1 MSEDKEIL
9 TRYLE
14 GELRLVNKHI
24 PYKRRNLCE
33 LLKEPI
39 PYIILRDGS
48 VHVFDMEELE
58 RLKQVLGNKACDLS
72 LPIIVEYIP
81 SDQEGFYVVNGALEV
96 EAVSKVLGCEGKE
109 EHLILYRPQIIE
121 LRRKLR
127 TTTTILIKP
136 GGR

>member
-1 MSEDKEIL
+1 LSEDQDIL

-39 PYIILRDGS
+39 PYIILRDRS
-48 VHVFDMEELE
+48 VHVFDMEELK
-58 RLKQVLGNKACDLS
+58 RLKQVLGNRACDLS

-136 GGR
+136 GSR

>member
-1 MSEDKEIL
+1 MSEDQDIL

-39 PYIILRDGS
+39 PYIILRDGA
-48 VHVFDMEELE
+48 VHVFDMEELK
-58 RLKQVLGNKACDLS
+58 RLKQVLGNRACDLS

-136 GGR
+136 GSR